1 MSDDSQQADKSKFN
15 QPLGG
20 NEMPRF
26 AGPGSMFRL
35 PEQADASGLDI
46 AIAGVPL
53 DIGTSNRP
61 GARFGPRGIR
71 AESVLVRPYGMYT
84 GAAPFDS
91 FQIADIGDV
100 ALNTFNLEKSIP
112 IIENFFHE
120 VVGHGAKT
128 LSMGGD
134 HTISLPILRAVAK
147 RHGPVALVHV
157 DAHADINDSMF
168 GEPICHGTI
177 FRRAIEEG
185 LVDPH
190 KMTQIGL
197 RTTGYSADD
206 FDWSRRQG
214 VRVVQA
220 EECWYQ
226 SLSPLMEEVRER
238 IGPDTPTYLTFDIDG
253 LDPSV
258 APGTGTP
265 EPGGLTASQGIEV
278 IRGVWG
284 LNLVGADLVEVA
296 PAYDTS
302 GNTSLLAANLLFEML
317 CSFPGCVRR

>member
-1 MSDDSQQADKSKFN
+1 MSKPPEVQAPAFN

-35 PEQADASGLDI
+35 PEVRDANGLDI
-46 AIAGVPL
+46 AIIGVPL
-53 DIGTSNRP
+53 DVGTSNRP

-91 FQIADIGDV
+91 FQIADMGDV
-100 ALNTFNLEKSIP
+100 PLNTFSLEKSIP
-112 IIENFFHE
+112 IIENFFDP
-120 VVGHGAKT
+120 VVRAGANT

-134 HTISLPILRAVAK
+134 HTVSLPILRAVAK
-147 RHGPVALVHV
+147 KHGPVALVHV
-157 DAHADINDSMF
+157 DAHADINDNMF
-168 GEPICHGTI
+168 GERICHGTI

-185 LVDPH
+185 LVDPN

-206 FDWSRRQG
+206 FDWSRKQG

-220 EECWYQ
+220 EDCWYS
-226 SLSPLMEEVRER
+226 SLAPLMEEVRER
-238 IGPDTPTYLTFDIDG
+238 VGPETPTYLTFDIDG

-296 PAYDTS
+296 PAYDTT
-302 GNTSLLAANLLFEML
+302 GNTALLAANLMFEML
-317 CSFPGCVRR
+317 CSFPGCTRR